1 MKKVFIYEKN
11 NENFVLSKTARS
23 ILVIR
28 PKNICSEVLF
38 LYLETKEISDYLSNL
53 SGRTVIQRISK
64 KNLENLP
71 LSKELPPLSAHILN
85 KPYID
90 LFIEKYI
97 SKINTV
103 YLSDL
108 LKTVNKRLVERT
120 SDISKECIELIEKQS
135 EGIYWD
141 FKLKHYENTAYL
153 LHDILCMAN
162 NIADRDSYIIMG
174 VEDKTCRVI
183 GVEHDNGRKDSTY
196 FNSVLKTAN
205 FFENN
210 IPLFNLHTFI
220 YKNHEIDVLI
230 INILLKGLIF

>member
-1 MKKVFIYEKN
+1 M
-11 NENFVLSKTARS
+11 
-23 ILVIR
+23 
-28 PKNICSEVLF
+28 
-38 LYLETKEISDYLSNL
+38 
-53 SGRTVIQRISK
+53 
-64 KNLENLP
+64 
-71 LSKELPPLSAHILN
+71 
-85 KPYID
+85 
-90 LFIEKYI
+90 
-97 SKINTV
+97 
-103 YLSDL
+103 
-108 LKTVNKRLVERT
+108 
-120 SDISKECIELIEKQS
+120 
-135 EGIYWD
+135 
-141 FKLKHYENTAYL
+141 KHYENTAYL

-230 INILLKGLIF
+230 IKHTTKRHYFLIENYRKGKVDVRANFIYARESDSNTDIDKTASANAIKHLWEERINNS